1 MKLFYNYPY
10 DGDITE
16 ERISFIPVPYYEK
29 FINELNS
36 FFDGDEDVVIIL
48 AHATNS
54 DPSIKLLC
62 KSYHLLIVE
71 SLLSNELNEL
81 GQAVTNENIASIL
94 KHENVSELLSNWL
107 SDVNAEEIYL
117 SDYMAKLA
125 VPGQTIQIERYDS
138 EYGNY
143 NYEVIS

>member
-16 ERISFIPVPYYEK
+16 ERISFLPIPEYDKYLD
-29 FINELNS
+29 ELNS
-36 FFDGDEDVVIIL
+36 FFDGDQDVVIIL
-48 AHATNS
+48 ARPTDS
-54 DPSIKLLC
+54 DSMIKLLC
-62 KSYHLLIVE
+62 KSYHLLLSEAV
-71 SLLSNELNEL
+71 LSNELNEL
-81 GQAVTNENIASIL
+81 GQAGLNENIGSIL
-94 KHENVSELLSNWL
+94 KQENASVLLSNWL
-107 SDVNAEEIYL
+107 SNVNPEEIYL

-143 NYEVIS
+143 NYEVVS

>member
-16 ERISFIPVPYYEK
+16 ERISFLPIPEYKK

-48 AHATNS
+48 AHPTNS
-54 DPSIKLLC
+54 DPTIKLLC
-62 KSYHLLIVE
+62 KSYHLLLVE

-81 GQAVTNENIASIL
+81 GQAGTNENIVSIL
-94 KHENVSELLSNWL
+94 KQENVSELLSNWL
-107 SDVNAEEIYL
+107 SNVNPEEIYL